1 MTRILIVDD
10 EPSVREILFTF
21 LGQQGFEPAV
31 AEDGQKALDM
41 IPSFNPHIVL
51 LDVAMP
57 GINGLKTLEKIR
69 AAAPD
74 CCVIMMSGQESHQS
88 ALQAMDEGALEFIQK
103 PFDFDY
109 LERMLLTTVATQV
122 ARDDRGRRAATS

>member
-57 GINGLKTLEKIR
+57 GINGLRTLEKIR

-74 CCVIMMSGQESHQS
+74 CCVIMMSGHASHQS
-88 ALQAMDEGALEFIQK
+88 ALQAMDGGALEFIQK

-122 ARDDRGRRAATS
+122 ARDDRGKGAATS